1 MKFHKNIY
9 DEGNYFKKVANLLY
23 LKVYLKTIVTQVFR
37 RNCSKFVRTRKNSFL
52 LLCKL
57 ILLRGWNGT
66 WTQNNLQ
73 PLISLKI
80 TYSFGQTG
88 EDISFGDDDDDDD
101 DDDDE
106 K

>member
-1 MKFHKNIY
+1 MRTKKNYI
-9 DEGNYFKKVANLLY
+9 
-23 LKVYLKTIVTQVFR
+23 
-37 RNCSKFVRTRKNSFL
+37 L

-57 ILLRGWNGT
+57 VLLRGWNGT
-66 WTQNNLQ
+66 GTHNNLQ

-80 TYSFGQTG
+80 TYSFSQTS
-88 EDISFGDDDDDDD
+88 EDISFGDDYGDDDD

>member
-1 MKFHKNIY
+1 MRTKKNYI
-9 DEGNYFKKVANLLY
+9 
-23 LKVYLKTIVTQVFR
+23 
-37 RNCSKFVRTRKNSFL
+37 L

-57 ILLRGWNGT
+57 VLLRGWNGT
-66 WTQNNLQ
+66 GTHNNLQ

-80 TYSFGQTG
+80 TYSFSQTG
-88 EDISFGDDDDDDD
+88 EDISFGDDYDDD